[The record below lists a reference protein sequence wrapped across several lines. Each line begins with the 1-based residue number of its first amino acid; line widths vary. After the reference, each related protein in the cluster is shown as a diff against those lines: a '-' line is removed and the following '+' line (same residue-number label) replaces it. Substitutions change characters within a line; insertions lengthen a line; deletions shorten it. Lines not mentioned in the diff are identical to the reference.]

1 MKRIVLLLLALALV
15 QSCHTSHEEKEQ
27 KQAIQNPKTVEVK
40 YEEIPS
46 VIEATG
52 SVEPD
57 KDGIVRISPR
67 AQGVIQS
74 INVNVGDRVSV
85 GEVLAVVKAPDITDI
100 YAQKVS
106 IAAQIAN
113 AEKLYKLKQELYN
126 IGAIPKSEVMDAETN
141 YKVLK
146 AQLQGLEE
154 KLRLLGGKGGISE
167 VRSPVSG
174 IVYQIKAHIGDSVD
188 TSTEILNIAR
198 PSRVLV
204 SALVQD
210 KDASKIKVGDSVEF
224 SISTFPDKKYTGKV
238 KYVSDV
244 VDPETRTVKV
254 YIVPDNVEDF
264 RINMFFN
271 IRIYTGKAK
280 YAVIPESAILYKDGR
295 FYVYVLENNKP
306 ILKEVSFIKELEG
319 KRVAVIGLEEGQKV
333 ITTPMLEEKP

>member
-1 MKRIVLLLLALALV
+1 MNRIALLLLALALV
-15 QSCHTSHEEKEQ
+15 QSCHTSQEEKEQ